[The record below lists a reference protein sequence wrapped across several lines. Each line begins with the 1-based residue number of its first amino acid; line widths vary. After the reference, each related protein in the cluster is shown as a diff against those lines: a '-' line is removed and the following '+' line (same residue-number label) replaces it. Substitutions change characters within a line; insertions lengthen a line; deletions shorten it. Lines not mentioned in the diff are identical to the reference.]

1 MLIGVPL
8 ETAAGETRVAV
19 TPETAKK
26 LKAQGHVLRVQSGAG
41 VAASATDEA
50 YVAAGAEI
58 TDKAGAYAAELILKV
73 RSPQADELPLV
84 KSGSALIGM
93 LNPFDKEGLQRLAT
107 AGLTSFA
114 LEAAPRTTRAQSM
127 DVLSSQANIAGY
139 KAVMIA
145 ADSTSA
151 FSRC

>member
-50 YVAAGAEI
+50 YVAAGRRDRRPRRRARRRPRAE
-58 TDKAGAYAAELILKV
+58 GARA
-73 RSPQADELPLV
+73 
-84 KSGSALIGM
+84 
-93 LNPFDKEGLQRLAT
+93 
-107 AGLTSFA
+107 
-114 LEAAPRTTRAQSM
+114 AAPT
-127 DVLSSQANIAGY
+127 SS
-139 KAVMIA
+139 
-145 ADSTSA
+145 
-151 FSRC
+151 R